1 MSEIKEKKFDLGD
14 FTRSVVEGEEEAY
27 AQHDSQTI
35 DEEYVE
41 DIERHSDVIFIM
53 PNNITHE
60 GCELIIE
67 QHHNLPFSE
76 IEETDHQQFMPVDVP
91 DGLSYKYEH
100 HSGIDYSVIVDG
112 TKEFANIIQVFE
124 HIIPDHPDF
133 DRIHFMQIAHYK
145 QDSFFAPH
153 KDIADS
159 NDTATMMILLNDN
172 YRGGTINVNG
182 TQVVKSRGTM
192 VCFNNSTE
200 VWHSVEPIYEG
211 ERFALLVWFGRD
223 DNTMQ

>member
-1 MSEIKEKKFDLGD
+1 MKNQDLVELKKIVLDACQAIMEIYETEFSVEHKEDASPLTKADLA
-14 FTRSVVEGEEEAY
+14 SHEIIVEGLGRLFPDIPILSEESTVPGYE
-27 AQHDSQTI
+27 DRSTWS
-35 DEEYVE
+35 EYW
-41 DIERHSDVIFIM
+41 
-53 PNNITHE
+53 
-60 GCELIIE
+60 L
-67 QHHNLPFSE
+67 
-76 IEETDHQQFMPVDVP
+76 VDP
-91 DGLSYKYEH
+91 L
-100 HSGIDYSVIVDG
+100 DG

-133 DRIHFMQIAHYK
+133 DQIHFMQIAHYK

-223 DNTMQ
+223 NELD